1 MCSAIIKHS
10 ADTEPSKIDPRMSP
24 VKFSFKINF
33 ETIFTLK
40 HLPLQAFATSTL
52 KYFRNAHFSQML
64 FEIYLTTNFRAI
76 GPFPLCVKPFEKHSN
91 DLFIQ
96 L

>member
-1 MCSAIIKHS
+1 MFSAIIKHS

-24 VKFSFKINF
+24 VKFSFKINS

-52 KYFRNAHFSQML
+52 RNTFGMRTSVKCYLKYILQPILERLVHFR
-64 FEIYLTTNFRAI
+64 Y
-76 GPFPLCVKPFEKHSN
+76 V
-91 DLFIQ
+91 
-96 L
+96 